1 MNRIIT
7 NSKSN
12 IFARIRSNHYGES
25 QSFTSVDAAITWVQQ
40 ASRELV
46 ESGYSNV
53 TFTIQGECHKN
64 DSQGHVNDSQYCDS
78 IQSDRPTLESK
89 IDSITNKKED
99 MKKKVIK
106 STTDFFSLSETE
118 IEKIA
123 AATMEAA
130 MRSKE
135 LSDSEFE
142 SAIAD
147 ASNGMVTLRRS
158 TKNPQRVDFLRWD
171 AYTATHATHNPG
183 KKPLEAIEQAI
194 IETYRR
200 GQSRTAVAIESD
212 ANMSNNSINNGLTS
226 GCYNNTTVDE
236 LIQNIICT
244 IHTHM
249 LDDVNVKAY
258 LSCHSAGVDAEISAM
273 TGGTIKCTIS
283 DTEVTLSCSN
293 GVTCSVTIEDKA
305 LDAIGQEL
313 RAILIRLLIFA
324 GLSPHTRDA
333 IACIIDM
340 EALADMSLVD
350 VWASTTGY
358 KTESVSAAPYTY
370 SLF

>member
-1 MNRIIT
+1 MKHLKQKDQN
-7 NSKSN
+7 KSM
-12 IFARIRSNHYGES
+12 IFARIRTNDSGLS
-25 QSFTSVDAAITWVQQ
+25 QSFTTTEAALTWIETTT
-40 ASRELV
+40 RELE
-46 ESGYSNV
+46 ESGYTRV
-53 TFTIQGECHKN
+53 DFTIQGEYH
-64 DSQGHVNDSQYCDS
+64 SQNRIKAQFSNS
-78 IQSDRPTLESK
+78 ICNELNIRINNAPPQKTKEMEESK
-89 IDSITNKKED
+89 KDLSAE
-99 MKKKVIK
+99 
-106 STTDFFSLSETE
+106 FFSTAESDIKT
-118 IEKIA
+118 IA

-130 MRSKE
+130 ISSKE

-158 TKNPQRVDFLRWD
+158 VNNPNRVDFCFWE
-171 AYTATHATHNPG
+171 AYTATHAPRDPG
-183 KKPLEAIEQAI
+183 KKPLEAIGKTI
-194 IETYRR
+194 IATYML
-200 GQSRTAVAIESD
+200 GQSRTSASLESD
-212 ANMSNNSINNGLTS
+212 ASKSEISINNVLTS
-226 GCYNNTTVDE
+226 GCHNNTTVDE
-236 LIQNIICT
+236 LIANIICT

-258 LSCHSAGVDAEISAM
+258 LCCHSAGVEAEISAM

-305 LDAIGQEL
+305 LDAIDQEL

-340 EALADMSLVD
+340 EAFADMSLVD
-350 VWASTTGY
+350 VSTTGY

>member
-1 MNRIIT
+1 MKHLKQKDQN
-7 NSKSN
+7 KSM
-12 IFARIRSNHYGES
+12 IFARIRTNDSGLS
-25 QSFTSVDAAITWVQQ
+25 QSFTTTEAALTWIETTT
-40 ASRELV
+40 RELE
-46 ESGYSNV
+46 ESGYTRV
-53 TFTIQGECHKN
+53 DFTIQGDYH
-64 DSQGHVNDSQYCDS
+64 SQNRIKAQFSNS
-78 IQSDRPTLESK
+78 ICNELNIR
-89 IDSITNKKED
+89 INNNH
-99 MKKKVIK
+99 KKK
-106 STTDFFSLSETE
+106 STEMKETKKDLCAEFFCAAESEIRT
-118 IEKIA
+118 IA

-130 MRSKE
+130 KSSKE
-135 LSDSEFE
+135 LNDSEFE

-158 TKNPQRVDFLRWD
+158 VNNPNRVDFCFWE
-171 AYTATHATHNPG
+171 AYTATHAPRDPG
-183 KKPLEAIEQAI
+183 KKPLEAIGKTI
-194 IETYRR
+194 IATYMLGR
-200 GQSRTAVAIESD
+200 SRTSASPESD
-212 ANMSNNSINNGLTS
+212 ANMSNTSVNNGLTS
-226 GCYNNTTVDE
+226 GCHNNTTVDE
-236 LIQNIICT
+236 LIANIICT

-258 LSCHSAGVDAEISAM
+258 LCCHSAGIEAEISAM

-350 VWASTTGY
+350 VGASTTGY